1 MPVGFTVSDTVGTTL
16 KSIYTQPL
24 ENPMKA
30 IRPFI
35 VAFAFTL
42 AGCSSQAP
50 APEKQV
56 QANLAKSVDC
66 STAAADIKTLNS
78 EKARTSQEIEDG
90 AGSII
95 PIGAVA
101 HLFGGSEGESFEIG
115 TGEYNRKLDA
125 KIAEI
130 QKQCNMK

>member
-1 MPVGFTVSDTVGTTL
+1 MKTVIPIL
-16 KSIYTQPL
+16 FL
-24 ENPMKA
+24 
-30 IRPFI
+30 
-35 VAFAFTL
+35 FAL
-42 AGCSSQAP
+42 AGCAAKAP

-56 QANLAKSVDC
+56 QENLAEAVDC
-66 STAAADIKTLNS
+66 STAASDIKILTS

-90 AGSII
+90 VSSIV

-101 HLFGGSEGESFEIG
+101 HLFGRSEKESIEIG

-130 QKQCNMK
+130 KKQCNVK